1 MQSGNVPEYGV
12 LIRDGKPIRNI
23 HLTCFTIL
31 THVTNPLARIR
42 VQEGVQ
48 FNPPS
53 PMSSRHPVRTPSSKQ
68 NDSAAEAAI
77 DAVLV
82 QRFNAGDESAFN
94 TIMERYQAKI
104 FATVH
109 NLLHNRTDAEEI
121 VQDTFVRAYRGLA
134 KFRGDSSLAT
144 WLYGIAVNL
153 ARNRYW
159 YFFRRRRQ
167 DSLSLD
173 HAIGESGDATFADLV
188 AAPSNDPAQEAA
200 TGEFTTLIA
209 ACMDRLDRRHREILT
224 MRNMLNLPYEEI
236 AQTLRINVGT
246 VKSRIAR
253 AREQLRELIAENCP
267 EFAPD
272 TPAVDYF
279 LPARAAY
286 GRPALAYA

>member
-1 MQSGNVPEYGV
+1 M
-12 LIRDGKPIRNI
+12 
-23 HLTCFTIL
+23 
-31 THVTNPLARIR
+31 
-42 VQEGVQ
+42 
-48 FNPPS
+48 PS
-53 PMSSRHPVRTPSSKQ
+53 RQTVRTPSPKQ

-94 TIMERYQAKI
+94 AIMERYQGKI

-144 WLYGIAVNL
+144 WLYRIAVNL

-173 HAIGESGDATFADLV
+173 HAIGDTGDATFADLV
-188 AAPSNDPAQEAA
+188 AAPSHDPAQETA

-209 ACMDRLDRRHREILT
+209 ACMEQLDRRHREILT
-224 MRNMLNLPYEEI
+224 MRNILNLPYEEI

-253 AREQLRELIAENCP
+253 AREQLRELIAEHCP
-267 EFAPD
+267 EFTPD
-272 TPAVDYF
+272 TPAADYF
-279 LPARAAY
+279 LPTRVAY

>member
-1 MQSGNVPEYGV
+1 MQSCHTSHTFA
-12 LIRDGKPIRNI
+12 KK
-23 HLTCFTIL
+23 
-31 THVTNPLARIR
+31 NP
-42 VQEGVQ
+42 
-48 FNPPS
+48 
-53 PMSSRHPVRTPSSKQ
+53 
-68 NDSAAEAAI
+68 DSTADAAL
-77 DAVLV
+77 DAGLV
-82 QRFNAGDESAFN
+82 QRFNTGDETAFVQ
-94 TIMERYQAKI
+94 IMERYQSKI
-104 FATVH
+104 FSTVF
-109 NLLHNRTDAEEI
+109 NLLHNRTDAEEV
-121 VQDTFVRAYRGLA
+121 VQDTFIRAHRGLG

-144 WLYGIAVNL
+144 WLYRIAVNL

-173 HAIGESGDATFADLV
+173 HALGEEGDATFADIV
-188 AAPSNDPAQEAA
+188 ASADQDPAQEAA
-200 TGEFTTLIA
+200 TSEFTALIA
-209 ACMDRLDRRHREILT
+209 TCMEQLDRRQREILT
-224 MRNMLNLPYEEI
+224 MRNVLNLPYEEI
-236 AQTLRINVGT
+236 ARTLRINVGT